1 MHLIFLNIPWV
12 KNVCTKMMVMMRCLV
27 SVAIIQMLDQRTR
40 AVSNTLHIVLHPITT
55 ILVGNV
61 YFTKTPQIRN
71 LAVDQLIKQPFVN
84 QYLLLVA
91 SAKCTQYRLAILLS
105 LRLSWFCWKVYLLG
119 GGVFVPVFV
128 MRSLKI
134 WIAVFLYQNERGD
147 KDFTPDLDLFTK
159 KQIEITR
166 RKKIDRNF
174 ARVQIWIYS
183 CFIFILS
190 NVF

>member
-1 MHLIFLNIPWV
+1 
-12 KNVCTKMMVMMRCLV
+12 MRCLV

-105 LRLSWFCWKVYLLG
+105 IRLS
-119 GGVFVPVFV
+119 
-128 MRSLKI
+128 
-134 WIAVFLYQNERGD
+134 
-147 KDFTPDLDLFTK
+147 
-159 KQIEITR
+159 
-166 RKKIDRNF
+166 
-174 ARVQIWIYS
+174 
-183 CFIFILS
+183 
-190 NVF
+190 

>member
-12 KNVCTKMMVMMRCLV
+12 KNVCTKMMVIMRCLV

-40 AVSNTLHIVLHPITT
+40 TVSNTLHPITT
-55 ILVGNV
+55 ILVGYV

-91 SAKCTQYRLAILLS
+91 SAKCTQYRLAIPLS
-105 LRLSWFCWKVYLLG
+105 LRLSWFCWKMYLLGG

-128 MRSLKI
+128 MRSLQI

-166 RKKIDRNF
+166 RKKNR
-174 ARVQIWIYS
+174 QK
-183 CFIFILS
+183 C
-190 NVF
+190 

>member
-1 MHLIFLNIPWV
+1 MH
-12 KNVCTKMMVMMRCLV
+12 
-27 SVAIIQMLDQRTR
+27 
-40 AVSNTLHIVLHPITT
+40 T
-55 ILVGNV
+55 IS
-61 YFTKTPQIRN
+61 T
-71 LAVDQLIKQPFVN
+71 
-84 QYLLLVA
+84 
-91 SAKCTQYRLAILLS
+91 SRLAILLS

-166 RKKIDRNF
+166 RKKNRQKFCSRPNLDIFLFYFYFVKCVLISYTDRLNVS
-174 ARVQIWIYS
+174 ARLLWIGYLDYRYPFQS
-183 CFIFILS
+183 SISITTSKKVVCLQS
-190 NVF
+190 VS